1 MTRITWTVVMIAAL
15 AIGGAPAHART
26 TPRPAARP
34 ATRPTAAAE
43 PAESTLVAP
52 EVVNRIV
59 ATIDGEPVT
68 LFELRAFAD
77 QMRQRAATA
86 GGAAGGGGGGA
97 DGQVPADDRAVLDEL
112 VLDKIL
118 HKQIQEQGVAA
129 TDQQIDAYIAS
140 IKERNKLDD
149 ASLRQALAQQG
160 LSWEQYRAQV
170 RTDIE
175 RAALINKEIRNKVN
189 VSPEEV
195 ERYYKEHLTD
205 YGTPAK
211 AHVRLISLLVPSDAT
226 PEQKVAIR
234 AQGEGLRKEAASGK
248 DFAKLAKEHSQ
259 GPGADDG
266 GDIGEVARGQMQ
278 SEFENAVFALKPG
291 EVSEVIETASGYHIF
306 KLEQRS
312 GEAHQPLAEVADDIR
327 EKLYRETM
335 EARYDRW
342 LKEDLRAKYH
352 VEILL

>member
-77 QMRQRAATA
+77 QMRQRAAA
-86 GGAAGGGGGGA
+86 AAGGGSE
-97 DGQVPADDRAVLDEL
+97 GQVPTDDRAVLDEL

-129 TDQQIDAYIAS
+129 TDQQTDAYIAS

-149 ASLRQALAQQG
+149 TQLRQALAQQG
-160 LSWEQYRAQV
+160 LGWEQYRAQV

-211 AHVRLISLLVPSDAT
+211 AHVRLISLLVASDAT
-226 PEQKVAIR
+226 PEQKAAIR
-234 AQGEGLRKEAASGK
+234 AQADGLRKDAAGGK

-259 GPGADDG
+259 GPGADGG